1 MIIESVALSYE
12 QACDIAGVPYDRG
25 YVTLSEVTDK
35 LNEITGLDFLGPE
48 QIGWVKDCEQSIKHL
63 DIVPFAEKAN

>member
-1 MIIESVALSYE
+1 MIIGSVALSYE

-35 LNEITGLDFLGPE
+35 INEITGLDLLGSE
-48 QIGWVKDCEQSIKHL
+48 QIGWVENCEQSIKH
-63 DIVPFAEKAN
+63 F

>member
-1 MIIESVALSYE
+1 MIIGSVALSYE

-35 LNEITGLDFLGPE
+35 LNEMLNEITGLDLLGSE
-48 QIGWVKDCEQSIKHL
+48 QIGWVENCEQSIKH
-63 DIVPFAEKAN
+63 F

>member
-1 MIIESVALSYE
+1 MIIGSVALSYE

-35 LNEITGLDFLGPE
+35 LNEITGLDIFVPTGSE
-48 QIGWVKDCEQSIKHL
+48 QIGWAEDCEQIIKH
-63 DIVPFAEKAN
+63 F

>member
-1 MIIESVALSYE
+1 MIIGSVALSYE

-35 LNEITGLDFLGPE
+35 INEITGLDLLGSE
-48 QIGWVKDCEQSIKHL
+48 QIGWAENCEQSIKH
-63 DIVPFAEKAN
+63 F